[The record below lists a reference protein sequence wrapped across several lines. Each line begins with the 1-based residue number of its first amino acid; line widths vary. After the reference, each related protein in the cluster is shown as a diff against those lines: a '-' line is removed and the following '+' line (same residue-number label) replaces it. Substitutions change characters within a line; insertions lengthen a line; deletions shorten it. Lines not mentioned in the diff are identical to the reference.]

1 MRHCLFLGDAHIVPE
16 DKAFQGRLARFLVSL
31 PDRYDHLFV
40 MGDLFEFWF
49 GFEGYSYEEEYGP
62 VLEAFRYIASRGI
75 QIVYF
80 EGNHD
85 FCMGSIFT
93 EELQAHVYP
102 DAHSFEVNGKRW
114 FVTHGDLV
122 AAEGLRYGTY
132 RKLIRNP
139 FTYGLIRLLG
149 PERILKIA
157 RRLGAMSHKVY
168 HTPEAYD
175 ATKYTTF
182 VKKKF
187 ACGYDAVIM
196 GHTHRAGVI
205 TYHVG
210 DKKRYYVNCGDVK
223 NAETYV
229 TYHPD
234 RGFEVQRGLDPLPGA
249 SKVESG

>member
-1 MRHCLFLGDAHIVPE
+1 MRHCLFIGDAHIVPE
-16 DKAFQGRLARFLVSL
+16 DKTFQERLSKFLVSL
-31 PDRYDHLFV
+31 PGVYDHLFV

-49 GFEGYSYEEEYGP
+49 GFEGYSYENEYGP
-62 VLEAFRYIASRGI
+62 VLEAFRYIVSKGV
-75 QIVYF
+75 QIIYF

-85 FCMGSIFT
+85 FFMGSIFT
-93 EELQAHVYP
+93 RELGAQVYP
-102 DAHSFEVNGKRW
+102 DAHSFEVEGERW
-114 FVTHGDLV
+114 FMTHGDLV

-139 FTYGLIRLLG
+139 LTYGLIRLLG
-149 PERILKIA
+149 PRWTLKMA
-157 RRLGAMSHKVY
+157 WKFGAMSHKVY
-168 HTPEAYD
+168 HTPESYD

-187 ACGYDAVIM
+187 AAGYDAVIM

-210 DKKRYYVNCGDVK
+210 DKERFYVNCGDAR

-229 TYHPD
+229 TYHPGQ
-234 RGFEVQRGLDPLPGA
+234 GFEVQKGLEPLAGDTTLQ
-249 SKVESG
+249 SE